1 MSATAWLCLCA
12 HTRRDAVPPR
22 VYLRVRG
29 EAERQGIGRDLL
41 RECCGLPMSTID
53 ALMAADPPEVVRLQ
67 DLGVV
72 ASVLE
77 VPIGSLLVMDESLI
91 VRARMSPTEG
101 SD

>member
-1 MSATAWLCLCA
+1 
-12 HTRRDAVPPR
+12 
-22 VYLRVRG
+22 
-29 EAERQGIGRDLL
+29 
-41 RECCGLPMSTID
+41 MSTID